1 MLPLLLLQ
9 SSNSTPP
16 STFSIFGI
24 YTGVFILIIILMP
37 FVFFIKSKT
46 KRFWESGI
54 FPPTLEYNR
63 KNLLEAYICLS
74 ANMILKDKNEP
85 REKVIYIQR
94 YFKTKFPFSYDDF
107 SSSLSFAYQNSIE
120 TSSITNWI
128 TKHISNKEERK
139 QILYFLVGLSLTDG
153 VLISSELKLLTEI
166 RIQLELDEKELDSIL
181 AMYTNEEKESSFNKN
196 KVRRTLAKTEI
207 YCKILEVD
215 SEATFEDIKKAY
227 RKLAML
233 NHPDKFQKAGEEM
246 IKLANERFLKI
257 QEAYDYLDGLNQLM
271 HKNSKGN

>member
-1 MLPLLLLQ
+1 
-9 SSNSTPP
+9 
-16 STFSIFGI
+16 
-24 YTGVFILIIILMP
+24 MP

-54 FPPTLEYNR
+54 FPPNLEFNR

-85 REKVIYIQR
+85 REKVLFIQK
-94 YFKTKFPFSYDDF
+94 YFKTKFPFSYEDF
-107 SSSLSFAYQNSIE
+107 SYSLSFAYQNSID

-128 TKHISNKEERK
+128 IKHISNKEDRK
-139 QILYFLVGLSLTDG
+139 QILYFLVGLSMSDG
-153 VLISSELKLLTEI
+153 TLISSELKLLTEI

-181 AMYTNEEKESSFNKN
+181 AMYKKEERETSFDKN
-196 KVRRTLAKTEI
+196 KARRTISKTEV

-215 SEATFEDIKKAY
+215 TDATFDEIKKSY

-233 NHPDKFQKAGEEM
+233 NHPDKFQKSGDEM
-246 IKLANERFLKI
+246 VKLANERFLKI
-257 QEAYDYLDGLNQLM
+257 QEAYDYLDELNQLM
-271 HKNSKGN
+271 NKNSKGN